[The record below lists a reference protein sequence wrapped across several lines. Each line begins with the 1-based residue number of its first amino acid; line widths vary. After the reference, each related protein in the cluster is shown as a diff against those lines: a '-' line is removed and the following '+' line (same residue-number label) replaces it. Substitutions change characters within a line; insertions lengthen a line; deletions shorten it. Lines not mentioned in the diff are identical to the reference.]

1 MYLNVRC
8 LICVFKA
15 FLWKIRQGNNAL
27 TDITIWIIS
36 ILQLLCRTANL
47 VSYHSHIAKKYTLGD
62 KHIFLISKYS
72 IVKLIIHIVILL
84 SLSER
89 GSLRESRMLLRR
101 NLNSYMNTQP
111 SCVNPTWK
119 IFICYSFLISCI
131 IMDTIHVSIAI
142 LNKTKPSLSL
152 PVQWNYL

>member
-1 MYLNVRC
+1 MNHIHIIATLYNCQSC
-8 LICVFKA
+8 LIP
-15 FLWKIRQGNNAL
+15 L
-27 TDITIWIIS
+27 TYCQRYI
-36 ILQLLCRTANL
+36 
-47 VSYHSHIAKKYTLGD
+47 LGD
-62 KHIFLISKYS
+62 KYIFLISKYS
-72 IVKLIIHIVILL
+72 IVKLIIHIVILP

-89 GSLRESRMLLRR
+89 GSLRESRMLLTR

-142 LNKTKPSLSL
+142 LNETEPSLSPRTIKL
-152 PVQWNYL
+152 CSSPHLSKLSQCDTSL